1 MGGVYMNYT
10 QLAKIFKALS
20 DKNRVKIVDLLSAG
34 EKCACDLLDRF
45 EFSQPTLSHHMKVL
59 IEANIVIARKSG
71 KWQHYSLNVDF
82 VDSFDEQIKSLL
94 FLNCQIKCNTT
105 LKNIS

>member
-1 MGGVYMNYT
+1 MGGVYMNYN

-34 EKCACDLLDRF
+34 EKCACDLLDQF

-82 VDSFDEQIKSLL
+82 VDSLDEQIKSLL
-94 FLNCQIKCNTT
+94 LEKIAN
-105 LKNIS
+105 

>member
-1 MGGVYMNYT
+1 MNYN

-34 EKCACDLLDRF
+34 EKCACDLLDQF

-82 VDSFDEQIKSLL
+82 VDSLDEQIKSLL
-94 FLNCQIKCNTT
+94 LEKIAN
-105 LKNIS
+105 

>member
-1 MGGVYMNYT
+1 MGGVYMNYN

-34 EKCACDLLDRF
+34 EKCACDLLDQF

-94 FLNCQIKCNTT
+94 LEKIAN
-105 LKNIS
+105 

>member
-1 MGGVYMNYT
+1 MEGVYMNYN

-34 EKCACDLLDRF
+34 EKCACDLLDQF

-82 VDSFDEQIKSLL
+82 VDSLDEQIKSLL
-94 FLNCQIKCNTT
+94 LEKIAN
-105 LKNIS
+105 